1 MKFEDE
7 WKDDKYIS
15 HSKPGLLSMANSGPN
30 TNGSQFFLTIE
41 KTHWLDRKHV
51 VFGQVI
57 EGMDVIKKV
66 EQVGSVGGQTSSKV
80 VVVDSG
86 ELKSKAT

>member
-7 WKDDKYIS
+7 YKDNKYIA

-30 TNGSQFFLTIE
+30 TNGSQFFLTLE
-41 KTHWLDRKHV
+41 KTHWLDRKHI

-66 EQVGSVGGQTSSKV
+66 EQVGSQSGNTTSKV
-80 VVVDSG
+80 VVADSG
-86 ELKSKAT
+86 ELKSKTT